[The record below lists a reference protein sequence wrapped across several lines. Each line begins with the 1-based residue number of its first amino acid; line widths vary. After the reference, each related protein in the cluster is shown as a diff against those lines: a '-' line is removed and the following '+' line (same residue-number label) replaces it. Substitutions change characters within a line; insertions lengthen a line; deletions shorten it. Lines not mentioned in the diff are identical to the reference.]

1 MRAWAKFAI
10 VAAAALPL
18 ASCLWG
24 PGKFQSDLALKKDG
38 SFVLDYRGEIVLQ
51 SNEGMS
57 GDGPVAWDD
66 DMARCYVGED
76 GTKSPVPIRAAPGP
90 GATEPKDRPCTKA
103 EIASQKLAHDQREAE
118 RKASQRKKADE
129 MAQMFGLPGT
139 DDTSARAFAA
149 KLSKYAGWRSVAYR
163 GKGVFD
169 VDYHFEGRLTQD
181 FVFPLMPDTELVIP
195 FVALRRRSDGSVMM
209 TAPGLGGN
217 PFAARAK
224 AAGMPNSDGP
234 PSHAQGRFAVTTDGE
249 VLTNNSEDGPAPH
262 AMGRQVHWDV
272 SPASVKT
279 PEMLVRL

>member
-1 MRAWAKFAI
+1 MLI
-10 VAAAALPL
+10 VAATALPL

-38 SFVLDYRGEIVLQ
+38 SFVLDYRGEILLQ
-51 SNEGMS
+51 SAE
-57 GDGPVAWDD
+57 
-66 DMARCYVGED
+66 DMNSDSSAPWNDNMAHCFVGED
-76 GTKSPVPIRAAPGP
+76 GSKPPPPVRAVGP
-90 GATEPKDRPCTKA
+90 NDTGPKERPCTKD
-103 EIASQKLAHDQREAE
+103 EIASQKLAHDKQQGEMREG
-118 RKASQRKKADE
+118 QRKKADE
-129 MAQMFGLPGT
+129 MAQMFGMPGA
-139 DDTSARAFAA
+139 DDASARAFAA

-181 FVFPLMPDTELVIP
+181 FVFPLMPDNELIIP

-234 PSHAQGRFAVTTDGE
+234 PSHAEGRFTVTTDGE
-249 VLTNNSEDGPAPH
+249 ILTNNSEDGAAANPL
-262 AMGRQVHWDV
+262 GRQLHWDV
-272 SPASVKT
+272 QSATNKI
-279 PEMLVRL
+279 PETLIRL